1 MLATPCPVLHE
12 ALAVCGTPCPYPRA
26 AGSIGFSLH
35 QPCPQGSGKSST
47 AFFPLLQRPGR
58 EVEAH

>member
-1 MLATPCPVLHE
+1 MLATPCPVLHK
-12 ALAVCGTPCPYPRA
+12 ALAVCGTA
-26 AGSIGFSLH
+26 SAGSIGFSLH

-58 EVEAH
+58 EVEVH

>member
-26 AGSIGFSLH
+26 AGSIG
-35 QPCPQGSGKSST
+35 KSST

-58 EVEAH
+58 EVGVH